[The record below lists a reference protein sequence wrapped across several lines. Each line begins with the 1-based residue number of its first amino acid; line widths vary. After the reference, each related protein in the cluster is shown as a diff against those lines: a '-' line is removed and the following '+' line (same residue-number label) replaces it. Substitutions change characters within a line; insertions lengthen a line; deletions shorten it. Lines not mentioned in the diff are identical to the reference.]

1 MLDVD
6 SSTAF
11 AAARNALCAA
21 MARPVLKCAKSAIL
35 VLSDNAEYADDD
47 EVSDGDGGGMLDE
60 D

>member
-6 SSTAF
+6 FSTAF
-11 AAARNALCAA
+11 AAA
-21 MARPVLKCAKSAIL
+21 V
-35 VLSDNAEYADDD
+35 VSDNAEYADDD